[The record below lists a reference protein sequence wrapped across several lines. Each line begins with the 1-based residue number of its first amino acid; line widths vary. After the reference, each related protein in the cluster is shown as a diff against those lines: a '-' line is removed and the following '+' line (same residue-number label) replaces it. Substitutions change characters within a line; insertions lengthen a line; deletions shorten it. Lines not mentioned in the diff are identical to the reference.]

1 MPPRLQS
8 PRVKKAHTRLPR
20 WPTCADIA
28 QASGP
33 QLGAL
38 AIEINEFASP
48 QNPAQGPIKGTN
60 QQSLAAQI
68 TEYWSSHASARD
80 SQGVQDGL
88 RPVHVPPHILS
99 PSRVDAGLQAQAA
112 AGIVY
117 AVPIALGAAPA
128 AATAFS
134 LRSFYDSQIAP
145 LFAPGSF
152 LRCQAANAMYLW
164 SGFWAVMGV
173 VVAMQ
178 YCAELSEETP
188 NYDNIGFWG
197 VLWQVMQT
205 SKVST
210 CLFVW
215 TKIFVLY
222 WIGLFKNPFS
232 SAFLCRV
239 GFIWPTVFH
248 EHKWYNLW
256 PWLEVFVL
264 SFLASVIISGPT
276 SNAKLAFLYV
286 IKFLF
291 RYNEPVASWLL
302 LEAMCMALIVKCSTS
317 KILIAICKCFDAF
330 FKNCNDSAETWK
342 FLLCPPYDS
351 NNTSHVF
358 HGIIFSREQF
368 NELAEIVGLEKGSGR
383 VSAQNMQDLWSA
395 HESSFVRKIVSL
407 LVQLGARLRPW

>member
-1 MPPRLQS
+1 MASVCVCNNTCQAQLVDGSCAGQCATTPVACRQCTPGFNKSSFSTAGNTEVCSMCAEGTFQGAFGALLCINCPTFEWHELQAQTS
-8 PRVKKAHTRLPR
+8 VAACMCIPGFERRQNSSCFPCLPGHYKN
-20 WPTCADIA
+20 WIGNELCLPCAIGSYNSQAQATAA

-68 TEYWSSHASARD
+68 TAYWSSHASARD

-188 NYDNIGFWG
+188 NYDNH
-197 VLWQVMQT
+197 L
-205 SKVST
+205 
-210 CLFVW
+210 
-215 TKIFVLY
+215 KI
-222 WIGLFKNPFS
+222 KQFS
-232 SAFLCRV
+232 
-239 GFIWPTVFH
+239 
-248 EHKWYNLW
+248 
-256 PWLEVFVL
+256 
-264 SFLASVIISGPT
+264 
-276 SNAKLAFLYV
+276 
-286 IKFLF
+286 
-291 RYNEPVASWLL
+291 
-302 LEAMCMALIVKCSTS
+302 
-317 KILIAICKCFDAF
+317 
-330 FKNCNDSAETWK
+330 
-342 FLLCPPYDS
+342 
-351 NNTSHVF
+351 
-358 HGIIFSREQF
+358 
-368 NELAEIVGLEKGSGR
+368 
-383 VSAQNMQDLWSA
+383 
-395 HESSFVRKIVSL
+395 
-407 LVQLGARLRPW
+407 